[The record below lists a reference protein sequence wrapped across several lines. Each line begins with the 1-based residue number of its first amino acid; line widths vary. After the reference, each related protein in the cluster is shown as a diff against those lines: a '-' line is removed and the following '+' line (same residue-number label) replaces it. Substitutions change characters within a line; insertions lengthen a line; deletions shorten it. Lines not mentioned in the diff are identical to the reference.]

1 MTCKSSWT
9 VRGPVAAAAAAAV
22 LTGGSVAEAQP
33 AAAGDAVP
41 VVEAAVP
48 AADAGAEAWTGG
60 GLSAVAHFYGALS
73 TGNTGLMARAVSQDW
88 VDVPTHPGLGT
99 GVAGAQQLVR
109 EIRAVFPD
117 LVEAVTGITRSGDR
131 IHVSLQHCGTHSA
144 EFAGVPATYK
154 YVCFRGE
161 ETQTVT
167 NGLISTTEHWEDID
181 GFLKEVGK

>member
-1 MTCKSSWT
+1 M
-9 VRGPVAAAAAAAV
+9 RGPVAAAAAAAV

-33 AAAGDAVP
+33 AARDAVP
-41 VVEAAVP
+41 VVEAAAVP
-48 AADAGAEAWTGG
+48 AAEARAEERAGD

-73 TGNTGLMARAVSQDW
+73 TGNTALMARAVSRGW
-88 VDVPTHPGLGT
+88 VDVPTRPGLGT

-109 EIRAVFPD
+109 EVRAAFPD

-161 ETQTVT
+161 ETQTVR
-167 NGLISTTEHWEDID
+167 NGLISSTEHWEDID